1 MKLGEG
7 KSSFCLESSPQFL
20 FPLRL
25 LFAVR
30 RSSVPIS
37 NIGFAACVSLAAK
50 YGFIL
55 VGV

>member
-7 KSSFCLESSPQFL
+7 KSSFCLESAPQFL
-20 FPLRL
+20 FPL
-25 LFAVR
+25 AVR

-37 NIGFAACVSLAAK
+37 NIGFAAYVSLAAK